1 MKIMLSKALIL
12 AVIVLFVGAGVV
24 PSISS
29 DNEINPITKTI
40 YVEAVGTASKT
51 KVNNGSLSGYVTDP
65 YMNPIEKARVR
76 VYFHETYEENY
87 TDSFGYYN
95 VTNIPICYCLKNATA
110 SKGGYT
116 TEWVLLAIGENT
128 TNDFILAPLYDVY
141 VDDDADPGWYD
152 ATHVRTIQEGIDNA
166 TAGDTVFVYNGTYY
180 ENVVVDKTLDL
191 IGEDRNST
199 VIDGSRSGD
208 IVAIS
213 TNNVNIS
220 SFSIVNGTNGLFL
233 WSCSN
238 NIINKNIIKYNT
250 RIGIS
255 LSGSDEENII
265 SNNIIMNN
273 SNAGI
278 KLENTSNFNTIE
290 YNQIIGNGDT
300 VKGGGGILVF
310 ASSGPYPYHQDNNTI
325 RNNIIESN
333 KEYGIFIMNGYSS
346 SPTNNSI
353 YHNNFNGNLI
363 NSFDGG
369 NNYWDDGHPSGG
381 NYWGDY
387 LGIDE
392 YHGPNQDIPGS
403 DGIGD
408 TPYPISGGSNN
419 DNYPFM
425 CQNGW
430 LNTPPNEPSSPH
442 PKNHKTDVNINADLS
457 WTCSDPDGDPLTYDV
472 YFGTISY
479 PPKVVSNQSGTSYNP
494 GTLNYGEKYYWK
506 IVAHDNHCTWTE
518 GPRWDFTTEAEPN
531 SPPCSPCS
539 PNPSDSETGVT
550 LNPILSVYVCDA
562 NLDNLTVK
570 FYNASNDQCIGT
582 DYNVT
587 SGMSASTQW
596 DGLSYNT
603 TYGWYAVADDG
614 EYQTRGPTSGYWEF
628 TTRLEI
634 NYPPNKPSKPSGITS
649 GINGVEY
656 SYTSTTTDPDGN
668 QVFYKWDWGD
678 GSYSDWLGPYNS
690 GEEVS
695 ASHVWGR
702 GSYDIKVKAK
712 DEHEAE
718 SDWSDPLPVTM
729 PKNKAINTPFLQFLE
744 NHPYLFPILRLL
756 LEL

>member
-1 MKIMLSKALIL
+1 MPNDN
-12 AVIVLFVGAGVV
+12 VIFH
-24 PSISS
+24 
-29 DNEINPITKTI
+29 NYFIN
-40 YVEAVGTASKT
+40 
-51 KVNNGSLSGYVTDP
+51 NNP
-65 YMNPIEKARVR
+65 
-76 VYFHETYEENY
+76 
-87 TDSFGYYN
+87 
-95 VTNIPICYCLKNATA
+95 NA
-110 SKGGYT
+110 
-116 TEWVLLAIGENT
+116 
-128 TNDFILAPLYDVY
+128 YDEC
-141 VDDDADPGWYD
+141 A
-152 ATHVRTIQEGIDNA
+152 
-166 TAGDTVFVYNGTYY
+166 
-180 ENVVVDKTLDL
+180 
-191 IGEDRNST
+191 
-199 VIDGSRSGD
+199 
-208 IVAIS
+208 
-213 TNNVNIS
+213 
-220 SFSIVNGTNGLFL
+220 
-233 WSCSN
+233 
-238 NIINKNIIKYNT
+238 
-250 RIGIS
+250 
-255 LSGSDEENII
+255 
-265 SNNIIMNN
+265 
-273 SNAGI
+273 
-278 KLENTSNFNTIE
+278 
-290 YNQIIGNGDT
+290 
-300 VKGGGGILVF
+300 
-310 ASSGPYPYHQDNNTI
+310 
-325 RNNIIESN
+325 
-333 KEYGIFIMNGYSS
+333 
-346 SPTNNSI
+346 
-353 YHNNFNGNLI
+353 
-363 NSFDGG
+363 
-369 NNYWDDGHPSGG
+369 NYWDNGYPSGG
-381 NYWGDY
+381 NYWDDY
-387 LGIDE
+387 TGVDN
-392 YHGPNQDIPGS
+392 YNGVNQDIPGS

-634 NYPPNKPSKPSGITS
+634 NYPPNKPSKPSGTTS

-702 GSYDIKVKAK
+702 GSYNIKVKAK

-718 SDWSDPLPVTM
+718 SDWSDPLPITM
-729 PKNKAINTPFLQFLE
+729 PKNKAINPFILFLE
-744 NHPYLFPILRLL
+744 RLIERFPILEQILL
-756 LEL
+756 SIYYKLT